1 MIRLALCLA
10 GSLCL
15 LLVAFERQASAQD
28 PSSASGLDQLLDAGI
43 EESDSEY
50 DTPPP
55 PTFSDML
62 GVPSPAPSNASAP
75 PVAQPPSAPNTT
87 LAMIL
92 LGVGGL
98 IYLFLELGADV
109 HV

>member
-15 LLVAFERQASAQD
+15 LLVAFERQAGAQA
-28 PSSASGLDQLLDAGI
+28 PSNDSGIDALLDDAI
-43 EESDSEY
+43 AESDSEY

-55 PTFSDML
+55 PTISDML
-62 GVPSPAPSNASAP
+62 GVPSPSSNSSAP
-75 PVAQPPSAPNTT
+75 PAVAQPTFVPNTT
-87 LAMIL
+87 LAIVFL
-92 LGVGGL
+92 AVGGV
-98 IYLFLELGADV
+98 IYLFLELFTEV